1 MASRKKT
8 WTEKLNVDKQPVVKH
23 LEEKFGDI
31 PAGSDMLIPTPQMV
45 DAYIR
50 QIPEGITTSVVTMRK
65 DLAAMKNADHSC
77 PLVTGIF
84 LRIVAEAAY
93 ERYQQT
99 HSMEGVTPFWR
110 VIEPDSALARKLSFG
125 TDFIIE
131 QRAKEHK
138 QTGRLV
144 G

>member
-1 MASRKKT
+1 MAGKKKT
-8 WTEKLNVDKQPVVKH
+8 WSEKLHVDKQPVVKH
-23 LEEKFGDI
+23 LEEKFSDI

-45 DAYIR
+45 DEYIR
-50 QIPEGITTSVVTMRK
+50 QIPEGSTTSVVTMRK
-65 DLAAMKNADHSC
+65 DLAAMQNADHTC

-99 HSMEGVTPFWR
+99 HSIEGVTPFWR
-110 VIEPDSALARKLSFG
+110 VIEPNSVLARKLSFG
-125 TDFIIE
+125 TAFIVA
-131 QRAKEHK
+131 QRAKEQK

-144 G
+144 K

>member
-23 LEEKFGDI
+23 LEAKFGDI

-45 DAYIR
+45 DEYIR

-65 DLAAMKNADHSC
+65 DLAAAQHADHSC

-93 ERYQQT
+93 EQYQQAQT
-99 HSMEGVTPFWR
+99 IEEITPFWR
-110 VIEPDSALARKLSFG
+110 IIEPGSALAKKLSFG
-125 TDFIIE
+125 ADFIAAQRLKE
-131 QRAKEHK
+131 QS
-138 QTGRLV
+138 
-144 G
+144 